1 MAEPID
7 YSEDDY
13 RVQNILEKL
22 LQVRRLVGRALV
34 RWPSDKSELRKF
46 CERESVEMVRFLLR
60 SAYRRGNVV
69 IVGRGGQATLKGMP
83 GTRHVRVVAPL
94 AERIRR
100 THHTLNVTRAE
111 AVQMINER
119 DRAASECLRRFYG
132 IAWDDPLRYA
142 ERLSSQGGC
151 TIS

>member
-7 YSEDDY
+7 YSEY
-13 RVQNILEKL
+13 EYQVQDILEKL
-22 LQVRRLVGRALV
+22 LQVRRLVRRALV
-34 RWPSDKSELRKF
+34 RWPSGKSELREF
-46 CERESVEMVRFLLR
+46 CERESVEVVRFLLR

-83 GTRHVRVVAPL
+83 GTLHVRVVAPP

-111 AVQMINER
+111 AVQIINEH
-119 DRAASECLRRFYG
+119 DRAAAECLRRFYG

-142 ERLSSQGGC
+142 ERLSSHGGC